1 MKRFFASMPQHH
13 PVMAHNVLCHQRSS
27 KPPHDIRIS
36 SVPTHGK
43 NGKIVHQRN
52 EFDDQN
58 NIHPYVDTVV
68 MSLHS
73 HMDVQC
79 TDGYSMLLQYVSSYV
94 TKMHDDFICDDLYN
108 VDIDSRNAAYRY
120 VMGTPPTEPEMW
132 LSLSDMKFVHHSGKT
147 KRFTIPRFV
156 DVLSNRWTQQYL
168 KRSPD
173 KHHLSMLQLHRLCVT
188 SAEYCHLYT
197 INEQASVACKM
208 VSPWNT
214 EFLWQ
219 HTLINMPF
227 CSYQDLLPPDFE
239 QVPDLLQHY
248 AVALHANPQLW
259 TCNDA
264 IEQVLHRRSLKKH
277 QIATYLSF
285 VQTLH
290 DTYNCW
296 SKKLLSNEDFL
307 VWDETRTDSDCCVL
321 AAMQKLLLAI
331 IMQRDRLQHYV
342 PDLP

>member
-1 MKRFFASMPQHH
+1 MKRFPASVPQHH
-13 PVMAHNVLCHQRSS
+13 PVVAHNVLCHQQSS
-27 KPPHDIRIS
+27 KPPHDIQIS

-43 NGKIVHQRN
+43 NGKMVHQRN

-68 MSLHS
+68 MSLRS

-108 VDIDSRNAAYRY
+108 VDIDARNAAYCY

-147 KRFTIPRFV
+147 KRFTVPRFV
-156 DVLSNRWTQQYL
+156 DVLSNRWTQQYM

-188 SAEYCHLYT
+188 SAEDCHLYT
-197 INEQASVACKM
+197 KNEQASVGCKI

-214 EFLWQ
+214 EFL
-219 HTLINMPF
+219 
-227 CSYQDLLPPDFE
+227 
-239 QVPDLLQHY
+239 
-248 AVALHANPQLW
+248 
-259 TCNDA
+259 
-264 IEQVLHRRSLKKH
+264 
-277 QIATYLSF
+277 
-285 VQTLH
+285 
-290 DTYNCW
+290 
-296 SKKLLSNEDFL
+296 
-307 VWDETRTDSDCCVL
+307 
-321 AAMQKLLLAI
+321 
-331 IMQRDRLQHYV
+331 
-342 PDLP
+342 

>member
-1 MKRFFASMPQHH
+1 M
-13 PVMAHNVLCHQRSS
+13 
-27 KPPHDIRIS
+27 
-36 SVPTHGK
+36 
-43 NGKIVHQRN
+43 
-52 EFDDQN
+52 
-58 NIHPYVDTVV
+58 
-68 MSLHS
+68 
-73 HMDVQC
+73 
-79 TDGYSMLLQYVSSYV
+79 
-94 TKMHDDFICDDLYN
+94 
-108 VDIDSRNAAYRY
+108 
-120 VMGTPPTEPEMW
+120 
-132 LSLSDMKFVHHSGKT
+132 
-147 KRFTIPRFV
+147 
-156 DVLSNRWTQQYL
+156 

-188 SAEYCHLYT
+188 SAEDCHLYT
-197 INEQASVACKM
+197 KNEQASVACKM

-219 HTLINMPF
+219 HTLINVPF
-227 CSYQDLLPPDFE
+227 RSYQDLLPPDFE
-239 QVPDLLQHY
+239 RVPDLLQHY

-307 VWDETRTDSDCCVL
+307 VWDETQTDSDCCVL
-321 AAMQKLLLAI
+321 TAMQKLLLAI

-342 PDLP
+342 PDLS

>member
-1 MKRFFASMPQHH
+1 MKRFSASVPQHH
-13 PVMAHNVLCHQRSS
+13 PVVAHNVLCHKRSS
-27 KPPHDIRIS
+27 KPPHDIQIS
-36 SVPTHGK
+36 SVPTQGK

-58 NIHPYVDTVV
+58 NIHPDVDTVV
-68 MSLHS
+68 MSLRS

-94 TKMHDDFICDDLYN
+94 TKMHDDFICNDLYN
-108 VDIDSRNAAYRY
+108 VDIDACNAAYRY

-147 KRFTIPRFV
+147 KRFTVPRFV
-156 DVLSNRWTQQYL
+156 DVLSNRWMQQYM

-188 SAEYCHLYT
+188 SAEDCHLYT
-197 INEQASVACKM
+197 KNEQASVACKM

-219 HTLINMPF
+219 HTLINVPF
-227 CSYQDLLPPDFE
+227 RSYQDLLPPDFE
-239 QVPDLLQHY
+239 RVPDLLQRY

-264 IEQVLHRRSLKKH
+264 IEQVLHRCSSKNTTLQH
-277 QIATYLSF
+277 TCLLSK
-285 VQTLH
+285 TLH

-296 SKKLLSNEDFL
+296 SKKVLSNEDFL

-321 AAMQKLLLAI
+321 TAMQKLLAI
-331 IMQRDRLQHYV
+331 IMQCDRLQHYV

>member
-1 MKRFFASMPQHH
+1 
-13 PVMAHNVLCHQRSS
+13 
-27 KPPHDIRIS
+27 
-36 SVPTHGK
+36 
-43 NGKIVHQRN
+43 
-52 EFDDQN
+52 
-58 NIHPYVDTVV
+58 
-68 MSLHS
+68 
-73 HMDVQC
+73 
-79 TDGYSMLLQYVSSYV
+79 MLLQYVSSYV

-108 VDIDSRNAAYRY
+108 VDIDARNAAYCY

-147 KRFTIPRFV
+147 KRFTVPRFV
-156 DVLSNRWTQQYL
+156 DVLSNRWTQQYM

-188 SAEYCHLYT
+188 SAEDCHLYT
-197 INEQASVACKM
+197 KNEQASVGCKM

-219 HTLINMPF
+219 HTLINVPF
-227 CSYQDLLPPDFE
+227 RSYQDLLPPDFE
-239 QVPDLLQHY
+239 RVPDLLQHY

-277 QIATYLSF
+277 QITTYLSF

-296 SKKLLSNEDFL
+296 SKKLVRTKIFL
-307 VWDETRTDSDCCVL
+307 FGTKHELTVIAVC
-321 AAMQKLLLAI
+321 
-331 IMQRDRLQHYV
+331 
-342 PDLP
+342 

>member
-1 MKRFFASMPQHH
+1 MKRFSASVPQHH
-13 PVMAHNVLCHQRSS
+13 PVVAHNVLCHQRSS
-27 KPPHDIRIS
+27 KPPHDIQIS
-36 SVPTHGK
+36 SVPTQGK

-58 NIHPYVDTVV
+58 NIHPDVDTVV
-68 MSLHS
+68 MSLRS
-73 HMDVQC
+73 HIDVQS

-108 VDIDSRNAAYRY
+108 VDIDARNAAYRY

-132 LSLSDMKFVHHSGKT
+132 LSLSNMKFVHHSGKT
-147 KRFTIPRFV
+147 KRFTVPRFV
-156 DVLSNRWTQQYL
+156 DVLSNRWMQQYK
-168 KRSPD
+168 KRSPY

-188 SAEYCHLYT
+188 SAEDCHLYT
-197 INEQASVACKM
+197 KNEQASVACKM

-219 HTLINMPF
+219 HTLINVPF
-227 CSYQDLLPPDFE
+227 RSYHNLLPPDFE
-239 QVPDLLQHY
+239 RVPDLLQRY

-259 TCNDA
+259 TYNDA

-285 VQTLH
+285 VQNVARHLQ
-290 DTYNCW
+290 
-296 SKKLLSNEDFL
+296 LL
-307 VWDETRTDSDCCVL
+307 VKETFVERRFSCL
-321 AAMQKLLLAI
+321 GRNMN
-331 IMQRDRLQHYV
+331 
-342 PDLP
+342 